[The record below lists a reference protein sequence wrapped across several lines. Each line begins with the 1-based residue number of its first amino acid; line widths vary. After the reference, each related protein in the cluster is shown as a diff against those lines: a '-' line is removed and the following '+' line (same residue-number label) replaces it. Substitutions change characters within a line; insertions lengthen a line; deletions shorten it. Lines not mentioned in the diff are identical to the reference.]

1 MATTQDQES
10 GVSDEEEEVIE
21 DKGDPTEGEMIPN
34 QNPPRNNEVKV
45 DELRVDTRCS
55 KSETAEKTESR
66 SPPLG
71 TDLLLY

>member
-10 GVSDEEEEVIE
+10 VVSNKEEEVIE
-21 DKGDPTEGEMIPN
+21 DKGDPIEGEKIPN
-34 QNPPRNNEVKV
+34 QNPPGNNEVKL
-45 DELRVDTRCS
+45 DEFKADTRCS
-55 KSETAEKTESR
+55 KSEITEKTESR